1 MKFRYLGVLTLIL
14 ALPLPEQLSA
24 ASREMQELQRDVGML
39 QDQVKALQKSQDDKM
54 AALTDKVTA
63 LTVLVQQSLDAAGK
77 ANTGVA
83 VIQNAFQQNLKD
95 MESKVVAPVIA
106 GNTRIDQM
114 AMNFATLQQAVSDLT
129 TLMSRLQTQMND
141 LTNAV
146 KVIQTPVAAPPT
158 GTGGGTPAAAADTPT
173 QSATDLY
180 QNAGRDRQS
189 GKLDL
194 ALDEYQHYLKWYGDT
209 PLAANAQYYIASIHY
224 GQGDYDNALQE
235 FDAVLEK
242 YPADTNN
249 KIPDALY
256 LKGMTLV
263 KLGRRTQGA
272 EEFKEL
278 LKRFPNHDLARQ
290 SCSQLTSM
298 GLKCTVSRAAAPRA
312 SRRKK

>member
-1 MKFRYLGVLTLIL
+1 MKFRYLGVVALV
-14 ALPLPEQLSA
+14 ALPWNLPA

-39 QDQVKALQKSQDDKM
+39 QDQVKALQRSQDDKM
-54 AALTDKVTA
+54 AALADKITA
-63 LTVLVQQSLDAAGK
+63 LTVLVQQSLDAAGR

-95 MESKVVAPVIA
+95 LESKVVAPVVS

-114 AMNFATLQQAVSDLT
+114 SMDFRTLQQAVSDLT
-129 TLMSRLQTQMND
+129 ALITRMQTQMTD
-141 LTNAV
+141 LSNAV
-146 KVIQTPVAAPPT
+146 KLIQTPAAPPPPS
-158 GTGGGTPAAAADTPT
+158 TGGGPGNAAAAETP
-173 QSATDLY
+173 SIPATELY
-180 QNAGRDRQS
+180 ENAGRDRQS

-194 ALDEYQHYLKWYGDT
+194 ATDEYQKYLKWYGDT
-209 PLAANAQYYIASIHY
+209 PLAPNAQYYIASIHY
-224 GQGDYDNALQE
+224 SQGDYDTALQE

-242 YPADTNN
+242 YPEQTNN

-290 SCSQLTSM
+290 SCSQLTAM
-298 GLKCTVSRAAAPRA
+298 GLKCTVSRASAPKS
-312 SRRKK
+312 SRRKN